1 MVMMQAGPFMSAVFM
16 WMTWERNQEKEH
28 RKWLIWL
35 AFWGICS
42 ILKLVRIF
50 KKARRC
56 SAFVDAEV
64 VDTEDIV
71 FQAHRRTGSTTYGH
85 FPIYRYEYDGIE
97 YQEEGV
103 WGYNSK
109 FGLIGAKHKIRINPQ
124 NPKEMFYWK
133 RELVLLAVFT
143 ISIMLLTFPLFSMV
157 HFYYDPESACLL

>member
-1 MVMMQAGPFMSAVFM
+1 MMQAGPFMSAVFM
-16 WMTWERNQEKEH
+16 WMTWELNQAKEH

-71 FQAHRRTGSTTYGH
+71 FQAHRRRGTTTYGH

-97 YQEEGV
+97 Y
-103 WGYNSK
+103 
-109 FGLIGAKHKIRINPQ
+109 
-124 NPKEMFYWK
+124 
-133 RELVLLAVFT
+133 
-143 ISIMLLTFPLFSMV
+143 
-157 HFYYDPESACLL
+157 